1 MGKKQPAPVRLQ
13 REPEQRRRFPVWVIP
28 VILVVALVGAG
39 ALWLFRLRIEQ
50 ALERPPTLPPPPPTP
65 TVSGEPGGGGGTGE
79 TGSSVAAPGVLYE
92 TGFEDGAQLADWEL
106 FNDGVVSA
114 RGEGG
119 QLIISVNA
127 PVDRGTWSGLNY
139 TFEDFVL
146 EVDATKL
153 AGPDDNGIFV
163 MFRLTDNNNYNRFD
177 ISSDG
182 YYSLSTA
189 REGLLQVVSDWRLS
203 PAIATGAATNRIRVE
218 AVGDIFRFAVNG
230 QVLQLCVSYE
240 PGVQPLWGQDGECLG
255 GEIVEVWQ
263 NSDLPRGKIGL
274 GAQGFVGFDGEQSTM
289 AEATIGFD
297 NLRVMSP

>member
-1 MGKKQPAPVRLQ
+1 MNKKQPAPVKLQ
-13 REPEQRRRFPVWVIP
+13 RKPGQRWRFPVWVVP
-28 VILVVALVGAG
+28 AILVVALIGAG
-39 ALWLFRLRIEQ
+39 ALWLFRLRIGQ
-50 ALERPPTLPPPPPTP
+50 ALERPPTLPPPPPTRP
-65 TVSGEPGGGGGTGE
+65 VSGEPGGGADEAGGP
-79 TGSSVAAPGVLYE
+79 AAVPGVLYE
-92 TGFEDGAQLADWEL
+92 ADFEDETQLADWEL

-119 QLIISVNA
+119 QLVVSVSA

-163 MFRLTDNNNYNRFD
+163 MFRLVDNDNYNRFD

-182 YYSLSTA
+182 YYSLSMA
-189 REGLLQVVSDWRLS
+189 RNGLLQVVSDWRSS

-218 AVGDIFRFAVNG
+218 AIGDTFRFAVNG
-230 QVLQLCVSYE
+230 QALPLCVSYE
-240 PGVQPLWGQDGECLG
+240 PGVQPLWGRDGECLG
-255 GEIVEVWQ
+255 GEIVEMWR
-263 NSDLPRGKIGL
+263 NSDLQRGKIGL

-297 NLRVMSP
+297 NLQITSP